1 MTAHTT
7 FFILAPMAL
16 GLLICGIVLLVL
28 PAPRNSLR

>member
-1 MTAHTT
+1 MIAYTT

-28 PAPRNSLR
+28 PATRRSFH